1 MRTDDVGVGHISAL
15 PERSGQDAQWA
26 NVADGGRACGEF
38 KRGVQ
43 CGRDSGQRGE
53 ASQQRGDRIDER
65 ERVRGKVWADKL
77 LCVAQAWADC
87 VRADV
92 LGVRH
97 GSAMPDRHKKCWQR
111 SRYDYFRSFFR

>member
-1 MRTDDVGVGHISAL
+1 MGVGHISAL
-15 PERSGQDAQWA
+15 PERSGQDAQRA
-26 NVADGGRACGEF
+26 SVADGGRACGEC

-43 CGRDSGQRGE
+43 CGRDSGQRGA

-92 LGVRH
+92 LGVGH
-97 GSAMPDRHKKCWQR
+97 GSAMPDGADDNRELAWFDDSGGSCGG
-111 SRYDYFRSFFR
+111 